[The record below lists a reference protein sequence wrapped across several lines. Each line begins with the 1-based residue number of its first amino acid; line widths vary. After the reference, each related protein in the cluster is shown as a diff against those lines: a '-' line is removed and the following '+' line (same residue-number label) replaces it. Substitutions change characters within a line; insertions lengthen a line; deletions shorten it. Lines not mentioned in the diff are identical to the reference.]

1 MIEQQDFISIEVSAL
16 IEKVKEMYFG
26 KYRLVQIGCTR
37 CQDGLEINYSFDREY
52 HPPSSGL
59 RRDVAIMSTGFHFV
73 NLRIRVP
80 LAQAVIP
87 SVSGIYWC
95 ALLYENEMQDLF
107 GVTVEGIVLDYKGT
121 FYRTAVKWP
130 FNQASEKSE
139 GV

>member
-16 IEKVKEMYFG
+16 VEKVKEMYSG

-37 CQDGLEINYSFDREY
+37 CQDGLEVNYSFDRDY
-52 HPPSSGL
+52 
-59 RRDVAIMSTGFHFV
+59 HFV

-107 GVTVEGIVLDYKGT
+107 GLTVEGIVLDYKGT

-130 FNQASEKSE
+130 FNQAPEKNE
-139 GV
+139 GA